1 MTNTTRPAP
10 ANAGAGPFMPTALDI
25 LNDPALRPSACG
37 TGFQT
42 ALDRCPL
49 GLEDLPDHLAAVAVG
64 ELRRVWVSALL
75 DGLLAE
81 AGHAEWFGDI
91 ARALGVVSRRLYRAE
106 FDDAITIK
114 ETTMTQPQM
123 GFKAGRRG
131 QPAAIPVN
139 REASAVFER
148 AVPQPAPLSRE
159 ELEELGRAFDPGGDS
174 PAIEQASVPS
184 VAAVVEAEHDR
195 LVETKAGRWSAF
207 KALRERVERTH
218 VLSMEANAART
229 GVLIALI
236 DMLEE
241 TAGTPD
247 THAPRGDALDSID
260 AELRGAQPRTQ
271 RGPTPHDA
279 PGPRFAPA
287 SGAPAPS
294 AAVAIHDAI
303 AAMPG
308 DFTVNDVWGRAQEVR
323 PGMARENVANL
334 IRAQVD
340 ARALK
345 VVRAG
350 ARGVAGVYRRVGGGA

>member
-1 MTNTTRPAP
+1 
-10 ANAGAGPFMPTALDI
+10 MPTALDI
-25 LNDPALRPSACG
+25 LNSRELRPSAGG

-49 GLEDLPDHLAAVAVG
+49 GLEDLPDHLAAISVG
-64 ELRRVWVSALL
+64 ELRRVWVAALL
-75 DGLLAE
+75 EGLLAE
-81 AGHAEWFGDI
+81 AGHREWFGDV

-148 AVPQPAPLSRE
+148 PVPQPAPLSPE

-174 PAIEQASVPS
+174 PAIEQASVPG
-184 VAAVVEAEHDR
+184 VAAVVEAE
-195 LVETKAGRWSAF
+195 VERIVSTKTPGRASMF
-207 KALRERVERTH
+207 QALRRRVERAHT
-218 VLSMEANAART
+218 LAMELDAART
-229 GVLIALI
+229 GVLIGLI
-236 DMLEE
+236 DLLEE
-241 TAGTPD
+241 TAGAPAAAP
-247 THAPRGDALDSID
+247 APRGDALESID
-260 AELRGAQPRTQ
+260 AKLRGAQPGTQ

-287 SGAPAPS
+287 GGAPAPS
-294 AAVAIHDAI
+294 AAVAIRDAI

-308 DFTVNDVWGRAQEVR
+308 DFTVADVWERAQVAR

-340 ARALK
+340 AKALR
-345 VVRAG
+345 VVKPG
-350 ARGVAGVYRRVGGGA
+350 GRGVAGVYRRVGGAA